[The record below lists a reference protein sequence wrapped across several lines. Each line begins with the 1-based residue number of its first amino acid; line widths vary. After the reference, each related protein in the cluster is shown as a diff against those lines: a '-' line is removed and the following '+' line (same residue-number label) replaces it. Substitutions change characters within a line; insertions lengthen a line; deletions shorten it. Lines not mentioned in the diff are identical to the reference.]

1 MHWHEPTKIYVARRT
16 AEGKTKPEIMRCLK
30 RYLARQVYRCL
41 VPAVPAVPAN
51 APDEQPNRRPK
62 DLATA
67 A

>member
-1 MHWHEPTKIYVARRT
+1 MHWHEPTQAHVERRT

-41 VPAVPAVPAN
+41 VPAAVGEKVPASN
-51 APDEQPNRRPK
+51 QKSLER
-62 DLATA
+62 A